1 MRRLLASLLLALPAS
16 AASTLHVQIEPRFGG
31 APLAF
36 DTLAFET
43 EAGQRVSVSR
53 CDLLLSG
60 VALKKADGQWLGL
73 PAWSAYLS
81 MGAGRNA
88 FALKEAPKGRYS
100 ALRFHVG
107 LPPEMNNADASSH
120 APDHPLNPLVNGL
133 HWSWLGGYVFLALEG
148 NWRDPGGS
156 VRGYSHHLATD
167 RLLMTVELPVALDL
181 TQDAQMKIALDVR
194 AIIGTLKLTEAAAT
208 THSREGDTIAAELK
222 RQVEKGFSVVSA
234 APVARGEDARSR
246 GKTVLLNP
254 KATLR
259 PFVVPPGFPRPAL
272 PGDNPM
278 TEEGIALGRLLFNDA
293 RLSINGS
300 QSCAS
305 CHREDAAFSD
315 PRRFSLGAEG
325 QEGTRN
331 AMALFNLAWKRE
343 MFWDGRAPSLREQV
357 LRPIENPVEMHE
369 TLASVT
375 AKLAKD
381 SALTS
386 GFGSAF
392 GTPEI
397 NADRI
402 ARALE
407 QYLLTLV
414 SSSSKFD
421 RVIAGLEKFTPEEQ
435 RGFELFHTEN
445 DPRLGQRGA
454 DCFHCHGGATFQNVA
469 FANNGLD
476 ERSRDEGR
484 AAATKRES
492 DQGKFAVPSLRNV
505 ALTAPYM
512 HDGRFSTLEEVIEH
526 YDSGMKRSATLDP
539 NLAKHPASGLGLSV
553 DEKKSLIAF
562 MRTLTDETKPPG
574 DGGRRE

>member
-16 AASTLHVQIEPRFGG
+16 AASTLHVEIEPRFGG
-31 APLAF
+31 VPLAF

-53 CDLLLSG
+53 CDLLLSK

-88 FALKEAPKGRYS
+88 FALKEAPEGRYS

-120 APDHPLNPLVNGL
+120 APGHPLNPLVNGL

-181 TQDAQMKIALDVR
+181 TQDTQMKIALDVR
-194 AIIGTLKLTEAAAT
+194 AIFGTLKMTEAAAT

-234 APVARGEDARSR
+234 APVAGGEGARSP

-259 PFVVPPGFPRPAL
+259 PFVVPRGFPRPAL

-278 TEEGIALGRLLFNDA
+278 TDEGIALGRLLFNDT

-357 LRPIENPVEMHE
+357 LMPIENPVEMHE

-375 AKLAKD
+375 VKLAKD

-421 RVIAGLEKFTPEEQ
+421 RVIAGLEEFTPEEQ

-539 NLAKHPASGLGLSV
+539 NLAKHPASGLGLSA
-553 DEKKSLIAF
+553 DEKKSLVAF
-562 MRTLTDETKPPG
+562 MRTLTDETKPPE